1 MNIKKKLTCAF
12 GVIAVIPV
20 ALIACLVVYNLNEQA
35 RDGFVETSSREIRQ
49 IDNTVNVFLDSI
61 AQNVA
66 QWADD
71 PMIVNARD
79 LKVYIGEDAPNT
91 PLPEG
96 SRQLL
101 DRFTRYAKAH
111 PTTAFVSFAR
121 NEDGSYV
128 AWPDEPGLKNYE
140 PRKRPW
146 YQLGMANPG
155 KVMRTSAYLWGNQP
169 LICTVRTVHG
179 ANGEVIGVMG
189 TDVSLE
195 QLAGFIGKTK
205 LGESGYLMLVEDT
218 GAVLVD
224 PSNPSN
230 AFKQIKDLGGDYAQ
244 LANTSKGL
252 IEVELGG
259 KRYMANV
266 WTSPTLGWR
275 FIGLIE
281 KSEVMAD
288 VTRLTWTIV
297 VIALVLALLF
307 AVIGAAFSNLIV
319 NPIKGVAGSL
329 EDIAQGEGDL
339 TRSLQ
344 VKGND
349 ETAALAGWFNQFVER
364 IRSLVQRIGNASA
377 DLQTASETNSQVAS
391 NMGDATGRQR
401 QAVELVST
409 AFNEMV
415 ATANEVAKSCSHA
428 ATSADAG
435 QRHVSAGQQQIEQA
449 TSSVA
454 RLSENLLQATEAMQ
468 ELEKESQDINT
479 ILGTIRSIAEQTNL
493 LALNAAIEAARA
505 GEQGR
510 GFAVVADEVRALAKR
525 TADSTGEIDGL
536 LGGLARRAQDVT
548 QQMHSSLEMSQQS
561 VSSIREARDS
571 FDDIR
576 SSVDAIR
583 DQSNQIAT
591 AAEEQHQVAED
602 INQHIIQIQADAQL
616 IEELAG
622 SAQADSRQLKELSQ
636 EFRSLVS
643 RFRT

>member
-1 MNIKKKLTCAF
+1 MNIKTKLTCAF

-20 ALIACLVVYNLNEQA
+20 ALIACLVVYNLNQQA
-35 RDGFVETSSREIRQ
+35 REGFVETSSREIRQ

-61 AQNVA
+61 AQNVT

-71 PMIVNARD
+71 PLIVNARD
-79 LKVYIGEDAPNT
+79 LKVYTGDNAPNT
-91 PLPEG
+91 PLPDG
-96 SRQLL
+96 SRLL
-101 DRFTRYAKAH
+101 LEHFTRYAKAH
-111 PTTAFVSFAR
+111 PNTAFVSFAR
-121 NEDGSYV
+121 NDDGSYV
-128 AWPDEPGLKNYE
+128 AWPDEPGLKNYD

-155 KVMRTSAYLWGNQP
+155 KVMRTSAYLWGNEA

-179 ANGEVIGVMG
+179 ANGEVLGVMG
-189 TDVSLE
+189 TDVSLA

-224 PSNPSN
+224 PSNPGN
-230 AFKQIKDLGGDYAQ
+230 AFKQVKDLGGDYAL
-244 LANTSKGL
+244 LASTGKGL

-281 KSEVMAD
+281 KSEVMAT
-288 VTRLTWTIV
+288 VTNLTWTIA
-297 VIALVLALLF
+297 VIALVLAALF
-307 AVIGAAFSNLIV
+307 AVLGAAFSNLIV

-349 ETAALAGWFNQFVER
+349 ETAVLAGWFNQFVER

-377 DLQTASETNSQVAS
+377 DLQSASETNSQVAS

-468 ELEKESQDINT
+468 ELERESQDINT

>member
-1 MNIKKKLTCAF
+1 VHWVTCKPEHGF
-12 GVIAVIPV
+12 GGR
-20 ALIACLVVYNLNEQA
+20 
-35 RDGFVETSSREIRQ
+35 RDP
-49 IDNTVNVFLDSI
+49 L
-61 AQNVA
+61 
-66 QWADD
+66 
-71 PMIVNARD
+71 IVNARD
-79 LKVYIGEDAPNT
+79 LKNYSSEDAPKM

-101 DRFTRYAKAH
+101 QPFTRYAKAH
-111 PTTAFVSFAR
+111 PNTAFVSYSRA
-121 NEDGSYV
+121 DGSFV
-128 AWPDEPGLKNYE
+128 AWPDDPGMKNFD

-146 YQLGMANPG
+146 YQLAVANPG
-155 KVMRTSAYLWGNQP
+155 KVVRSSAYLWLNDP
-169 LICTVRTVHG
+169 LICTARTVHDASG
-179 ANGEVIGVMG
+179 QVIAVMSI
-189 TDVSLE
+189 DVSLA
-195 QLAGFIGKTK
+195 QLADFIGKTK

-218 GAVLVD
+218 GTVLVD
-224 PSNPSN
+224 PRNPGN
-230 AFKQIKDLGGDYAQ
+230 AFKPLKDLGGDYSR
-244 LANTSKGL
+244 LADTRAGL
-252 IEVELGG
+252 IEVDLGG

-275 FIGLIE
+275 FVGLIE
-281 KSEVMAD
+281 KTEVMAA
-288 VTRLTWTIV
+288 VTSLIWTLG
-297 VIALVLALLF
+297 VIALLLAALF
-307 AVIGAAFSNLIV
+307 AGLGAVFSRLII

-364 IRSLVQRIGNASA
+364 IRALVQCIGLASA
-377 DLQTASETNSQVAS
+377 DLHKASQTNSQVAS
-391 NMGDATGRQR
+391 NMGEATARQR
-401 QAVELVST
+401 QAVEMVST

-435 QRHVSAGQQQIEQA
+435 QRQVSAGQRQIEQA
-449 TSSVA
+449 TGNVTL
-454 RLSENLLQATEAMQ
+454 LSDNLLQATEAMQ
-468 ELEKESQDINT
+468 ALERESQDINT

-548 QQMHSSLEMSQQS
+548 QQMNSSLEMSQRS

-571 FDDIR
+571 FEDIR
-576 SSVDAIR
+576 TSVDAIL

-591 AAEEQHQVAED
+591 AAEEQHQVAEG
-602 INQHIIQIQADAQL
+602 INQHITQIQTDAQL
-616 IEELAG
+616 IEALAE
-622 SAQADSRQLKELSQ
+622 SAQSDSRQLNELSQ
-636 EFRSLVS
+636 EFGNLVS

>member
-1 MNIKKKLTCAF
+1 MNIKTKLTCAF
-12 GVIAVIPV
+12 GALAVIPV

-35 RDGFVETSSREIRQ
+35 RDGFVDTSSREIRQ
-49 IDNTVNVFLDSI
+49 IDNTVNVFLDAI

-71 PMIVNARD
+71 PQIVETRE
-79 LKVYIGEDAPNT
+79 LKVYTGETAPSL
-91 PLPEG
+91 PLSEG

-101 DRFTRYAKAH
+101 ERFTRYAKAH
-111 PTTAFVSFAR
+111 PTTSFVSMAR
-121 NEDGSYV
+121 TDGNYV
-128 AWPDEPGLKNYE
+128 AWPDEPDLKNYD

-146 YQLGMANPG
+146 YQLAVANPG
-155 KVMRTSAYLWGNQP
+155 KVMRTSAYLWGNEA
-169 LICTVRTVHG
+169 LICTVRTIHG
-179 ANGEVIGVMG
+179 PGGEVLGVMG
-189 TDVSLE
+189 TDVSLG

-224 PSNPSN
+224 PSNPAN
-230 AFKQIKDLGGDYAQ
+230 AFKQLKDLGSDYAQ
-244 LANTSKGL
+244 LAGTSKGL
-252 IEVELGG
+252 VEVELGG

-281 KSEVMAD
+281 KSEVMAG
-288 VTRLTWTIV
+288 VTSLTWTILA
-297 VIALVLALLF
+297 IALVLSALF
-307 AVIGAAFSNLIV
+307 AVLGAAFANVIIK
-319 NPIKGVAGSL
+319 PINGVSGSL

-339 TRSLQ
+339 TRSLPIQ
-344 VKGND
+344 GND
-349 ETAALAGWFNQFVER
+349 ETATLAGWFNQFLER

-377 DLQTASETNSQVAS
+377 DLQSASETNSRVAS

-415 ATANEVAKSCSHA
+415 ATANEVAKSCTHA
-428 ATSADAG
+428 ATSADTG
-435 QRHVSAGQQQIEQA
+435 QRQVSAGQQQIEQA

-468 ELEKESQDINT
+468 ELERESQDINA

-548 QQMHSSLEMSQQS
+548 QQMRSSLDMSQQS
-561 VSSIREARDS
+561 VDCIREARDS
-571 FDDIR
+571 FEGIR
-576 SSVDAIR
+576 ASVDVIR

-622 SAQADSRQLKELSQ
+622 SAQADSRQLSELSQ